1 MSPCRRHRTRAIG
14 ERGTR
19 CSADVYSRLRV
30 PLPDQS
36 IFDAAHEVLGPLGRY
51 RMLLAKIDDQTIGV
65 MCLLLYKDVVY
76 YWYTGTLREHA
87 ECRAGDLLVWHAIE
101 LGHAHGCRLLD
112 FGGAGKPDE
121 PYGVRDFKAKYGGS
135 LVDFGRDTWV
145 PAPGSPSI
153 RDHELREGAAVPVN
167 SGDVTANRPIFV
179 VGSVR
184 SGTTLLR
191 YMLCSHPRIYLT
203 PESNFIVRCFG
214 RRPTGELGEARVAAQ
229 SSRSWPS
236 TSRSG
241 AIGRARVRMCS
252 ELLDGVPRPTPES
265 FLSALYTRY
274 AAQHDAVRWGDKT
287 PGYLAHLDVISTIFP
302 RSQIVHVIRD
312 ARDVAASSLE
322 NYRGRRFF
330 YMDAYFAA
338 RSWREQLGR
347 GIEVGRALPSDRYC
361 EIRYEDLTTHTE
373 SALRG
378 LCEFLGE
385 EYDPQDGVA
394 ARRSRTSPP
403 LSGHSPQCAQSGDD
417 CECGSLASRSRTCPI
432 SGWSSRWWPT
442 SSPSSA
448 TDSTT
453 LGPPS
458 TSERRRTAALH
469 TKYTVVDA
477 GRRALGSLGVTNPTR
492 LLRRLPRASLD
503 SGVAEAKASVRA

>member
-1 MSPCRRHRTRAIG
+1 M
-14 ERGTR
+14 
-19 CSADVYSRLRV
+19 
-30 PLPDQS
+30 
-36 IFDAAHEVLGPLGRY
+36 
-51 RMLLAKIDDQTIGV
+51 
-65 MCLLLYKDVVY
+65 
-76 YWYTGTLREHA
+76 
-87 ECRAGDLLVWHAIE
+87 
-101 LGHAHGCRLLD
+101 
-112 FGGAGKPDE
+112 
-121 PYGVRDFKAKYGGS
+121 
-135 LVDFGRDTWV
+135 
-145 PAPGSPSI
+145 
-153 RDHELREGAAVPVN
+153 N

-214 RRPTGELGEARVAAQ
+214 RRPTGELGEARARRILEELAEHKPFW
-229 SSRSWPS
+229 RDWK
-236 TSRSG
+236 G
-241 AIGRARVRMCS
+241 ARPNVH

-330 YMDAYFAA
+330 YMDAYYAA

-385 EYDPQDGVA
+385 EYDPQMVA
-394 ARRSRTSPP
+394 PHVEAGRHHHSQGIHRNVRKPVTTVSAGRWRR
-403 LSGHSPQCAQSGDD
+403 D
-417 CECGSLASRSRTCPI
+417 LA
-432 SGWSSRWWPT
+432 
-442 SSPSSA
+442 PSDQRLVQPVVA
-448 TDSTT
+448 DLLAELGYGLDE
-453 LGPPS
+453 LGPPT

-503 SGVAEAKASVRA
+503 SSVAEAKASVRA